1 MPNYAHHS
9 TGQVG
14 DFLRKDDSWDRT
26 LAIYI
31 VFFFI
36 YDYIYCKYCKTHLSI
51 CRKEKRKRTLEKK
64 EKIEPL
70 YLDITVM
77 VCPIIL
83 HYL

>member
-36 YDYIYCKYCKTHLSI
+36 YDYTVSTVKHI
-51 CRKEKRKRTLEKK
+51 CLFEGKKK
-64 EKIEPL
+64 EKGL
-70 YLDITVM
+70 
-77 VCPIIL
+77 
-83 HYL
+83 